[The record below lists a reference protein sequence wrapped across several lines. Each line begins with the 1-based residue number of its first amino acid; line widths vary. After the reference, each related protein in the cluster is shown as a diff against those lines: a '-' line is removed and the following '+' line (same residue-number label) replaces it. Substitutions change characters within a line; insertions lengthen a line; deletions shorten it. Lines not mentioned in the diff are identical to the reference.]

1 MENLKV
7 LPVFDCASCGNCE
20 KNYHNDPASN
30 INNGFC
36 MKFFQNVPLDEKNIK
51 CWTSKQHQYF
61 EELSKLSPQQKKAH
75 MHKTDKRVKHLKIDF
90 NTNQLNI
97 FS

>member
-1 MENLKV
+1 MQNLKV
-7 LPVFDCASCGNCE
+7 LPNFDCASCGNCE
-20 KNYHNDPASN
+20 KNYHVEPSSN

-51 CWTSKQHQYF
+51 CWTSKQHTYF
-61 EELSKLSPQQKKAH
+61 EELSKLSPAEKMADLHKRKKRSG
-75 MHKTDKRVKHLKIDF
+75 KLNIDF
-90 NTNQLNI
+90 TNQLNI